1 MLENLILGQEAAVRL
16 PEIPGEGGFF
26 SLAKIIVMLVFIFL
40 WAPPAGWCARDAKR
54 LSINQFMWG
63 CVILSGGVLGWFFW
77 FFVPIYAVGLL
88 FNILLAFGVI
98 VAYAVY
104 RDTLVNDDE
113 RILKPSNLLAA
124 IKGESAGASFEVV
137 EKVRLANSA
146 GREPKI
152 PEDPEEQKYYQ
163 AFQDLMFDVLWRRA
177 EELFVQPAGE
187 TMKILFRIDGVI
199 AEYGHWDRALGQSVI
214 QYVKTI
220 CGLDVNE
227 HRQPQKSKLMAQQ
240 VHVDRKVTLDIETA
254 GSRAGEKLVIRI
266 RAEEAKFTVTDI
278 GFSDEQIAKVQSSI
292 DAKKGLVLISGMGHA
307 GLTST
312 IYAIGRSMDA
322 FVQNI
327 HSVETKPLMELDNIT
342 QNIYE
347 AGSDKSFARYLQ
359 TISRRE
365 PDILLVDPCKDA
377 ETAKM
382 IVQLVSGK
390 NKKVFTTLHATNTLT
405 ALGRMMKWNES
416 PEQVAD
422 TVLAV
427 MFQRLV
433 RKLCPACREAYKPNP
448 ETLRKMNLSSREN
461 VTFYRPPSQQ
471 MVDKKGNPIVCATC
485 QGSGYVGRTAVF
497 ETMFIDDNLREAI
510 RSGEGRA
517 IKSAARKSGLK
528 YWDESALE
536 KVLAGITSVQE
547 IIRVS
552 KEAQMAIKKD

>member
-1 MLENLILGQEAAVRL
+1 MLENLILGQGAAVSVGSV
-16 PEIPGEGGFF
+16 PGEGGFF
-26 SLAKIIVMLVFIFL
+26 SLAKIIIMLVFIFL

-77 FFVPIYAVGLL
+77 FFVPIYAVGLM
-88 FNILLAFGVI
+88 FNILLGFGAV

-104 RDTLVNDDE
+104 RDTLVDDSE
-113 RILKPSNLLAA
+113 RILKPANLLAA
-124 IKGESAGASFEVV
+124 IKGEQKDAAVEVV
-137 EKVRLANSA
+137 EKVRLANAA
-146 GREPKI
+146 GREPKV
-152 PEDPEEQKYYQ
+152 PEDPEGQKIYQ
-163 AFQDLMFDVLWRRA
+163 TFQNLMFDALWRRA
-177 EELFVQPAGE
+177 GELFIQPAGE
-187 TMKILFRIDGVI
+187 NVKILFRIDGVI
-199 AEYGHWDRALGQSVI
+199 AEYAEWDRASGQSVI
-214 QYVKTI
+214 TYVKTI

-266 RAEEAKFTVTDI
+266 RAEEAKFTIAEI
-278 GFSDEQIAKVQSSI
+278 GFTQEQIDKFQPLL
-292 DAKKGLVLISGMGHA
+292 DAKKGVVVVSGMGHA

-312 IYAIGRSMDA
+312 LYAMGRSMDA

-327 HSVETKPLMELDNIT
+327 HSVEVKPLMELDNIT

-347 AGSDKSFARYLQ
+347 VGSDKSFARYLQ

-377 ETAKM
+377 ETTKM
-382 IVQLVSGK
+382 ITQLATGK
-390 NKKVFTTLHATNTLT
+390 NKKIFTSIHATNTLT
-405 ALGRMMKWNES
+405 ALGRMMKWTES
-416 PEQVAD
+416 PEEVAEAI
-422 TVLAV
+422 LAV
-427 MFQRLV
+427 MYQRLV

-471 MVDKKGNPIVCATC
+471 LVDKKGNPIVCATC

-497 ETMFIDDNLREAI
+497 EIMFVDDNLRDAI
-510 RSGEGRA
+510 RTGEGRA

-547 IIRVS
+547 IVRVS
-552 KEAQMAIKKD
+552 KEAEMALKKE

>member
-1 MLENLILGQEAAVRL
+1 MLENLILGQEAAVGVGS
-16 PEIPGEGGFF
+16 IPGEGGFF

-77 FFVPIYAVGLL
+77 FFVPIYAVGLM
-88 FNILLAFGVI
+88 FNILLAFGAV

-104 RDTLVNDDE
+104 RDTLVDDSE
-113 RILKPSNLLAA
+113 RILKPANLLAA
-124 IKGESAGASFEVV
+124 IKGEQKDAAVEVV
-137 EKVRLANSA
+137 EKVRLANAA

-152 PEDPEEQKYYQ
+152 PEDPEGQKVYQ
-163 AFQDLMFDVLWRRA
+163 TFQNLMFDALWRRA
-177 EELFVQPAGE
+177 GELFIQPAGE
-187 TMKILFRIDGVI
+187 NVKILFRIDGVI
-199 AEYGHWDRALGQSVI
+199 AEYAEWDRASGQSVI
-214 QYVKTI
+214 NYVKTI

-240 VHVDRKVTLDIETA
+240 VHVDRKVTLDMETA

-266 RAEEAKFTVTDI
+266 RAEEAKYTITDI
-278 GFSDEQIAKVQSSI
+278 GFSEDQIGKFQSSL
-292 DAKKGLVLISGMGHA
+292 DAKKGLVIISGMGHA

-312 IYAIGRSMDA
+312 TYAIGRSMDA

-327 HSVETKPLMELDNIT
+327 HSVEVKPLMELDNIT

-347 AGSDKSFARYLQ
+347 AGSEKSFARYLQ

-382 IVQLVSGK
+382 ITQLAATK
-390 NKKVFTTLHATNTLT
+390 NKKVFMTIHATNTLT
-405 ALGRMMKWNES
+405 ALGRMMKWTET
-416 PEQVAD
+416 PDQVAEAI
-422 TVLAV
+422 LAV
-427 MFQRLV
+427 MYQRLV

-471 MVDKKGNPIVCATC
+471 LVDKKGNPIVCATC

-497 ETMFIDDNLREAI
+497 EIMFVDDNLRDAI
-510 RSGEGRA
+510 RAGEGRA

-547 IIRVS
+547 IVRVS
-552 KEAQMAIKKD
+552 KEAEMALKKD